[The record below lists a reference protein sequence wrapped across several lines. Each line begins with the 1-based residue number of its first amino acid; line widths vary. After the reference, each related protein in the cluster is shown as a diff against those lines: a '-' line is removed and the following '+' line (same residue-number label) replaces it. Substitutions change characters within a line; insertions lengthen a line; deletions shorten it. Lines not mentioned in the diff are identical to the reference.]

1 MYIEKIEFNRFER
14 RKRRLLFT
22 QDEKKNPKDSSR
34 IRELESFRETKV
46 GKKAGIRKRTEIF
59 LRKERKGE
67 SLNYTFQTGVN
78 VMFRFVVCKLVVP
91 ASTFYPG
98 SNIHFCAR
106 RECKNIEI
114 ETSWPKL
121 GQLFQHSI
129 VMDATVSR
137 CDRVKRLVELNT
149 ADNNGKLGEQ
159 WRTDKSG
166 NSNRSRLSTSF
177 LFFFFYAGK
186 GIQDYIVSLRRKIL
200 ALLLSRLE

>member
-177 LFFFFYAGK
+177 LFFFYTGK